1 MEQKNSQNLEGFRKE
16 IDQIDKQLVTL
27 FQKRL
32 EVVKKVK
39 ALKDK
44 STSVDFSL
52 HIKPDREFEMI
63 EKMKAEELGYNK
75 NFLPNIWRT
84 IISASNLTEQ
94 SLEFGAL
101 SAIDKFYASSYFGN
115 LKKPQ
120 IYDAQTA
127 FEKLE
132 ENKIHILSF
141 QQHNEEAYQ
150 CLKKNEKIKI
160 FAGIKTENGKFVF
173 LCGKM
178 EQIENYFNEKSW
190 TITTQQTACQI
201 ANGVYTKQTDNTN
214 NGFIFGYF
222 YEHSW
227 H

>member
-1 MEQKNSQNLEGFRKE
+1 
-16 IDQIDKQLVTL
+16 
-27 FQKRL
+27 
-32 EVVKKVK
+32 
-39 ALKDK
+39 LKDK
-44 STSVDFSL
+44 NTLGDFSL

-63 EKMKAEELGYNK
+63 EKMKGEGLEYNQ

-94 SLEFGAL
+94 NLEFGAL
-101 SAIDKFYASSYFGN
+101 SEIDKFYASSYFGN

-120 IYDAQTA
+120 IYNAHDA
-127 FEKLE
+127 FRKLE
-132 ENKIHILSF
+132 ANEIHILSF
-141 QQHNEEAYQ
+141 QEHNEEAYQ
-150 CLKKNEKIKI
+150 GLLNNEKIKI

-178 EQIENYFNEKSW
+178 HKIENYFNEKSW
-190 TITTQQTACQI
+190 TLTAQHTPCQI

-214 NGFIFGYF
+214 GGFIFGYF